1 MRLSKTL
8 KITALTAALTLA
20 FSALAYADES
30 GDEPE
35 SDDATGEHST
45 PDHPTAADHPSAP
58 EHEGGQAGEHGP
70 PTTLHEIPVLT
81 LPEHAS
87 DVARQHVADAHAR
100 RDARRADSLLKRQE
114 KIAAARGHRP
124 EAGSHSN
131 AQEHGS
137 KAQERRAVVA
147 EKRAAAQERRQAA
160 SERRDAALENATT
173 NKQRAAERR
182 AAGQGHRPAQ

>member
-20 FSALAYADES
+20 FSALAYADEES

-35 SDDATGEHST
+35 GDGPAAEHST
-45 PDHPTAADHPSAP
+45 
-58 EHEGGQAGEHGP
+58 GEQGP
-70 PTTLHEIPVLT
+70 PTTLREIPVLT

-87 DVARQHVADAHAR
+87 DVARQRVADAHAK
-100 RDARRADSLLKRQE
+100 RDAHRADSLLKRQE
-114 KIAAARGHRP
+114 KIAGARAHRP
-124 EAGSHSN
+124 EAGSHGN

-137 KAQERRAVVA
+137 KAQERRAA
-147 EKRAAAQERRQAA
+147 AAQKRAAAQERRQAA
-160 SERRDAALENATT
+160 SERKNAAVENAAV

-182 AAGQGHRPAQ
+182 AAGKSHRPAQ